1 MRSIYLLLVYIALLG
16 IGASAPF
23 VLTLGYVWLDIFR
36 PQSVAYFLLNGGVP
50 IAMIMGA
57 AAVGGYF
64 ALDRQSAPRLSAVTV
79 LTLMLGVWVTLTC
92 LWAEVPEAAWIKWDW
107 AFKTIMFA
115 AFVPYVIRSRI
126 QIEAF
131 LLVFLFSLSANVIP
145 FGAKTILSGGGYG
158 HQLGLVAG
166 NTGLGEGATLATVCL
181 MSIPLILAI
190 RKHSLIIPRNWFT
203 NLGYLGFIAM
213 AILTAIGTFERTALV
228 GLFVLGVTVW
238 ITSRRKILV
247 AAVGALIAFGIIFQT
262 SDAWNT
268 RMQTI
273 TSGTEDNSIGVR
285 LAVWKWT
292 YNYALDHPLGGGFNV
307 YFIQRIDLPSETS
320 SSGISTIAHR
330 AFHSIY
336 FEVLGEQGWV
346 GLGLFLAIAG
356 LSFLACWGV
365 IRQCRGNPQLLWCG
379 DLAKAI
385 MCAMAILMTCGA
397 FIGIAFQPFL
407 YYTFAITFSLR
418 EWVHRVEA
426 EQAPALVPALA

>member
-36 PQSVAYFLLNGGVP
+36 PQSVAYAFLNGGVP

-57 AAVGGYF
+57 AAIGGYF
-64 ALDRQSAPRLSAVTV
+64 ALDRQAPPRLSGVTV
-79 LTLMLGVWVTLTC
+79 LLLMLAVWVTLTC
-92 LWAEVPEAAWIKWDW
+92 LWAAVPTAAWTKWDW
-107 AFKTIMFA
+107 AFKTILFA
-115 AFVPYVIRSRI
+115 AFVPYAIRSRI

-131 LLVFLFSLSANVIP
+131 LLVFLFSLSANIIP

-158 HQLGLVAG
+158 HQLGLVG
-166 NTGLGEGATLATVCL
+166 VNNGLGEGATLATVCL
-181 MSIPLILAI
+181 MAIPLILAL

-203 NLGYLGFIAM
+203 NLGYLGGVGL
-213 AILTAIGTFERTALV
+213 AIMTAIGTFERTALV

-238 ITSRRKILV
+238 VTSRRKILV
-247 AAVGALIAFGIIFQT
+247 GAVGAVIALGIVYQT

-268 RMQTI
+268 RMATI
-273 TSGTEDNSIGVR
+273 TAGAEDNSIGVR

-292 YNYALDHPLGGGFNV
+292 YNYALEHPLGGGFNV

-320 SSGISTIAHR
+320 STGTTTLAHR

-336 FEVLGEQGWV
+336 FEVLGEEGWL
-346 GLGLFLAIAG
+346 GLGIFLAIAG
-356 LSFLACWGV
+356 LSYLSLWSV
-365 IRQCRGNPQLLWCG
+365 IRQCKGNPQLQWCG
-379 DLAKAI
+379 DLAKAL
-385 MCAMAILMTCGA
+385 MSGLTILMTCGA

-407 YYTFAITFSLR
+407 YYMFAITLSLR
-418 EWVHRVEA
+418 EWLYRVEA